1 MSSDLVN
8 HKVGRAVH
16 ECELHLDRMHYAMHA
31 MDHFMP
37 LDEAAYVRL
46 SMEQIQVVDQFVFR
60 FSKIQDAMGERL
72 FKAALELVG
81 EEVKTRTFLDILN
94 RLEQMG
100 ALESR
105 EQWMGLRVMRNRFAH
120 EYDDDAVSM
129 SEALNIAYV
138 QAPRLMEIFNQI
150 RGFVANY
157 LDLSPIPSGQKPKTN
172 NQKPK

>member
-8 HKVGRAVH
+8 HKVGRAVR
-16 ECELHLDRMHYAMHA
+16 ECEIHLDRMRYAMRA
-31 MDHFMP
+31 MDYFMP
-37 LDEAAYVRL
+37 LDEAAYARL

-60 FSKIQDAMGERL
+60 FSKVQDAIGERL

-94 RLEQMG
+94 RLEQLG
-100 ALESR
+100 GLESR
-105 EQWMGLRVMRNRFAH
+105 EQWMGLRVIRNRFAH

-129 SEALNIAYV
+129 SEALNTAYA
-138 QAPRLMEIFNQI
+138 QAPRLMEIFD
-150 RGFVANY
+150 RMRDFVGDY
-157 LDLSPIPSGQKPKTN
+157 LALPQAPSDQQPITN

>member
-1 MSSDLVN
+1 MNDLVK
-8 HKVGRAVH
+8 HKVGRAVR
-16 ECELHLDRMHYAMHA
+16 ECEIHLDRMGYAMRA
-31 MDHFMP
+31 MDRFMP
-37 LDEAAYVRL
+37 LDQAAYARF
-46 SMEQIQVVDQFVFR
+46 SMEQVQVVDQFVFR
-60 FSKIQDAMGERL
+60 FSKVQDAMGERL

-94 RLEQMG
+94 RLEQLG
-100 ALESR
+100 GLESR

-129 SEALNIAYV
+129 SEALNTAYA
-138 QAPRLMEIFNQI
+138 QAPRLVEIFDQI

-157 LDLSPIPSGQKPKTN
+157 LTLSPTPADQKPTTK